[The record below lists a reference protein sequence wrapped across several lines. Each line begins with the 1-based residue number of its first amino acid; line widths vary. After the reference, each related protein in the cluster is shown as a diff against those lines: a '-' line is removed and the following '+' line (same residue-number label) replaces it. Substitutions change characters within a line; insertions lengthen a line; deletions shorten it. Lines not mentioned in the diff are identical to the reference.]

1 MPCREAVVTSWK
13 PEFPGYMDYVTA
25 CCDEMRIKKLTFKS
39 LEISYSDAE
48 KLSRWLE
55 HNRSLEELNLLSNN
69 LCDESVGEIC
79 KALKNNTN
87 LRRLSLRGN
96 EISDEGA
103 KAIGELL
110 KGTNFLKRLDLSKNC
125 IGFVGAACAIS
136 EGLARNRTLRSL
148 NLSSNLN
155 LCDESVGEICKA
167 LKNNTNLRGLSLR
180 GNEISDEGA
189 KAIGELL
196 KGTNF
201 LKRLDLSKNCIG
213 FVGACAIS
221 KGLARNR
228 TLRSLNLSSNRID
241 NGGAELICKSFHI
254 SLMKLDLSFNHIS
267 DEYAKCLKHW
277 FKTYSYL
284 DEFVLQRHEDIRG
297 GSDSM
302 FLPPDSEDEAEQEHN
317 SDSEDESDFPPVS
330 IAGGWGTSMFLLP
343 KLEGES
349 ASNIFLSPDSEDASD
364 PKKEGTTDVMRGADS
379 ISPKS
384 SPSSDGSGH

>member
-1 MPCREAVVTSWK
+1 MRRYSLVVLPVALNIACAFFVHGEMRIVMPCREAVVTSWK

-55 HNRSLEELNLLSNN
+55 HNRSLEELNLLSN
-69 LCDESVGEIC
+69 
-79 KALKNNTN
+79 
-87 LRRLSLRGN
+87 
-96 EISDEGA
+96 
-103 KAIGELL
+103 
-110 KGTNFLKRLDLSKNC
+110 
-125 IGFVGAACAIS
+125 
-136 EGLARNRTLRSL
+136 
-148 NLSSNLN
+148 N